1 MRNDERGDTGLNHGA
16 AFSMHP
22 RLGEALLFYC
32 REMSTREPPSWPVF
46 KLLDQFN
53 RYMVAW
59 LLVHDHCEWRLNGG
73 PPPTLSRLQ
82 AHQALQPRQT
92 AAVVATL
99 KSARL
104 ILSTP
109 LARDRRVQQL
119 EPLPPLIREV
129 AQSPLAFLRAAD
141 LLLGTQAAPA
151 IAGDDWAVTRVIHRS
166 AASVLHGGPV
176 LPFPR
181 VLHFATRDC
190 GYLILTA
197 VMAAHFARICDEASE
212 PLTPRALAQRLQVS
226 PSHVR
231 SVLTDAKTRGW
242 FRTAQNT
249 GVIEVDPDF
258 VAEFEQWSCW
268 QLAHFQ
274 DIAIDLGAHRRN

>member
-1 MRNDERGDTGLNHGA
+1 
-16 AFSMHP
+16 
-22 RLGEALLFYC
+22 
-32 REMSTREPPSWPVF
+32 MSSREPPNWPVF

-59 LLVHDHCEWRLNGG
+59 LLVHDHCEWRRNGG
-73 PPPTLSRLQ
+73 PPPTLSQLQ
-82 AHQALQPRQT
+82 ARQALQPRQT
-92 AAVVATL
+92 AAVVAIL

-104 ILSTP
+104 IRSTP
-109 LARDRRVQQL
+109 LAEDRRVQQL

-129 AQSPLAFLRAAD
+129 AQSPLAFLRAGD
-141 LLLGTQAAPA
+141 LLLDTQVAPA
-151 IAGDDWAVTRVIHRS
+151 IAGDDETVATIIHGS
-166 AASVLHGGPV
+166 AASVLSGGPV

-197 VMAAHFARICDEASE
+197 VMAAHYARITGEASG

-231 SVLTDAKTRGW
+231 NVLGDAIARGW
-242 FRTAQNT
+242 FRIGRRPATLDM
-249 GVIEVDPDF
+249 EVDF
-258 VAEFEQWSCW
+258 ISEFEQWACW
-268 QLAHFQ
+268 QIAHFH
-274 DIAIDLGAHRRN
+274 DIALGLQSSGEIESRS